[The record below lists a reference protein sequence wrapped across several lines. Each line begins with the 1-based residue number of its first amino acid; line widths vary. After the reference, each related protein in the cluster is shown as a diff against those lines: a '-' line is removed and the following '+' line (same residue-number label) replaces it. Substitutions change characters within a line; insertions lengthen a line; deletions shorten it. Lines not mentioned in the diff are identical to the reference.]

1 MDDSGN
7 IVLNFE
13 YNDSG
18 AWPTLPDG
26 EGYSL
31 TFLSSN
37 LTNSSD
43 GSLWSPSSI
52 VGGTPGRGENINEG
66 FSSWMTSRGETNPMN
81 IKDGDLYNNLLT
93 YAFGFDLS
101 DDNHTNSAPY
111 AQILVLNGNEYM
123 NLEYQQR
130 SNVTGVNYVIE
141 YSQNLETWVQANNDD
156 LVISERPI
164 NDNLIGISA
173 RMKENL
179 SDSVL
184 RFMRIRVLIE

>member
-1 MDDSGN
+1 
-7 IVLNFE
+7 
-13 YNDSG
+13 
-18 AWPTLPDG
+18 
-26 EGYSL
+26 
-31 TFLSSN
+31 
-37 LTNSSD
+37 
-43 GSLWSPSSI
+43 
-52 VGGTPGRGENINEG
+52 
-66 FSSWMTSRGETNPMN
+66 
-81 IKDGDLYNNLLT
+81 
-93 YAFGFDLS
+93 
-101 DDNHTNSAPY
+101 
-111 AQILVLNGNEYM
+111 M

-141 YSQNLETWVQANNDD
+141 YSQNLETWVQANNND

>member
-1 MDDSGN
+1 M
-7 IVLNFE
+7 
-13 YNDSG
+13 
-18 AWPTLPDG
+18 
-26 EGYSL
+26 
-31 TFLSSN
+31 
-37 LTNSSD
+37 
-43 GSLWSPSSI
+43 
-52 VGGTPGRGENINEG
+52 
-66 FSSWMTSRGETNPMN
+66 
-81 IKDGDLYNNLLT
+81 
-93 YAFGFDLS
+93 
-101 DDNHTNSAPY
+101 
-111 AQILVLNGNEYM
+111 VLNGNEYM

-141 YSQNLETWVQANNDD
+141 YSQNLETWVQANNND